1 MAKAAA
7 VDYKAVDFLSE
18 RNMTWTSQ
26 PPEGDGLQRLVVSSK
41 NFPKN
46 IGSSVF
52 VGGGATA
59 AGAAA
64 APAFQAAS

>member
-1 MAKAAA
+1 
-7 VDYKAVDFLSE
+7 
-18 RNMTWTSQ
+18 MTWTSQ
-26 PPEGDGLQRLVVSSK
+26 PPEGEGLKRLGVTSK

-64 APAFQAAS
+64 TPAL